1 MSIHCLLKMCRFE
14 HPIILMTTILL
25 PLRRRKR
32 FNGGSLCESLLAHKI
47 SSQALYWE
55 FTDTKYNFE
64 LLSTDVLGDS
74 SAWKFGFLFFS
85 FLMHVLFSF
94 LFSSFYAIGAAWL
107 CWNLSTGWLESHL
120 MIILHHCTEHK
131 QHISSPSLNEK
142 FFFPP
147 PVFAFTSQ
155 PGSLP
160 LCFYFSEKLLKV
172 VRIFVLLDRL

>member
-1 MSIHCLLKMCRFE
+1 MSFECGPGSGSLPPSGNHFYFYFVFPDVFLIGNNNWHLRWVYTVYWKCCRFE

-64 LLSTDVLGDS
+64 LLRTDVLGDS

-94 LFSSFYAIGAAWL
+94 LFFIFLCHRSS
-107 CWNLSTGWLESHL
+107 
-120 MIILHHCTEHK
+120 MIVLKPVNRLIRVTFDDHP
-131 QHISSPSLNEK
+131 SPLYR
-142 FFFPP
+142 
-147 PVFAFTSQ
+147 T
-155 PGSLP
+155 
-160 LCFYFSEKLLKV
+160 
-172 VRIFVLLDRL
+172 